1 MGTTAAAETEGRGEA
16 VGEEDGAI
24 LQLLDSLD
32 GYISLMGSLS
42 SSLRQGWLE
51 LSSARHSM
59 GNSRISSTLFD
70 MKPHSSATTVDLTV
84 STGESP
90 SHDADQAMQPHFSLL
105 KWGSRGDE
113 KSPSVEV
120 DGKTPSQASSCSGR
134 TSCGL
139 LLLKTDDSDEG
150 GISATIYP
158 AVAADNQVRKKR
170 SKALSM
176 FGALVPPK
184 LRVAQGSFETSLE
197 AIIEIANTR
206 STILSALGR
215 LQTVDL
221 RS

>member
-1 MGTTAAAETEGRGEA
+1 
-16 VGEEDGAI
+16 
-24 LQLLDSLD
+24 
-32 GYISLMGSLS
+32 MGSLS

-59 GNSRISSTLFD
+59 GNSRISSVLFD

-84 STGESP
+84 SLPVNVPHTT
-90 SHDADQAMQPHFSLL
+90 QPHFSLL

-134 TSCGL
+134 TICGL
-139 LLLKTDDSDEG
+139 LLLKCG
-150 GISATIYP
+150 
-158 AVAADNQVRKKR
+158 RRR

>member
-1 MGTTAAAETEGRGEA
+1 MGTTAAAGTEGRGEA

-59 GNSRISSTLFD
+59 GNSRISSVLFD

-84 STGESP
+84 STAS
-90 SHDADQAMQPHFSLL
+90 DADQATQPHFSLL

-120 DGKTPSQASSCSGR
+120 DGKTPSQASSS
-134 TSCGL
+134 
-139 LLLKTDDSDEG
+139 
-150 GISATIYP
+150 TIYP